1 MNEWIINPYKI
12 LNIDDM
18 NNGNGGYKMAI
29 ANDGHTN
36 TEALKQDIKA
46 NGLKSLVIVD
56 EEFNTLISGFSY
68 VVACYELG
76 IKNIPVIVVNLLK
89 VPDKIEDYSILDA
102 AQKNRMNKEYNLIE
116 TAYHFSELKNNF
128 EHGTLNNILKLIK
141 VSHSEYDRYIKIAK
155 VYQKEKL
162 PDNLPLNKTYELALI
177 PECYRFQPHTVKGF
191 EKLPQDM
198 TIRELR
204 EVKRKYKLTS

>member
-1 MNEWIINPYKI
+1 MNEWIVNPYKI

-18 NNGNGGYKMAI
+18 NNGNGGYEMAI

-36 TEALKQDIKA
+36 TALLKQDIKA

-76 IKNIPVIVVNLLK
+76 IKNIPVIVVDLLK
-89 VPDKIEDYSILDA
+89 VPDKIDDYSILDN
-102 AQKNRMNKEYNLIE
+102 AQKNKMDKEYNLIE
-116 TAYHFSELKNNF
+116 TAYRFAELKDKF
-128 EHGTLNNILKLIK
+128 EHGTLKNILKLIK
-141 VSHSEYDRYIKIAK
+141 VSHSEYDRYIKISK

-177 PECYRFQPHTVKGF
+177 PERYRFQKHKVNGF

>member
-1 MNEWIINPYKI
+1 MNEWIVNPYKI

-18 NNGNGGYKMAI
+18 NNGNGGYEMAI

-36 TEALKQDIKA
+36 TVLLKQDIKA

-76 IKNIPVIVVNLLK
+76 IKNIPVIVVDLLK
-89 VPDKIEDYSILDA
+89 VPDKIEDYSILDNA
-102 AQKNRMNKEYNLIE
+102 KKNRMDKEYNLIE
-116 TAYHFSELKNNF
+116 TAYRFAELKDKF
-128 EHGTLNNILKLIK
+128 EHGKLKNILKLIK
-141 VSHSEYDRYIKIAK
+141 VSHSEYDRYIKISK

-177 PECYRFQPHTVKGF
+177 PERYRFQKHNVNGF